1 MISFCNKNKKLFGNK
16 YTYKSL
22 LLLFRKVIMIS
33 SKFSLFKDLEQL
45 QINRCQTDIC
55 LVAVGAGG
63 VKVFMGKNINSIW
76 SWVEIWKFK

>member
-1 MISFCNKNKKLFGNK
+1 
-16 YTYKSL
+16 
-22 LLLFRKVIMIS
+22 MIS